1 MKLNLLLPLL
11 ISAAL
16 GINPAECQTKPLVHA
31 VVDLGHQFT
40 FYADGR
46 FHRQY
51 LSDQKGVTS
60 WGSLFNFDI
69 SNANLLVLLGCDEH
83 LSYVPQDLKT
93 LSGFLAAGGGV
104 LVLGSAGDKP
114 QNALVGN
121 FGCEFGGP
129 AKKPFKPVN
138 ALVTGDIAGGGDIL
152 KLREPKAW
160 EVLIADADDAPLLA
174 RRKIGRGTLLVGA
187 RGLAGS
193 NPDASDDINAGWW
206 QPVLTAAAAGKAID
220 ARKPFKGR
228 GLGELDHTVKAGRLT
243 LRYSDYLQPY
253 AKDMLAIYQ
262 RSLPFIEKRM
272 GVPLSEGMASEIGL
286 LATGGGGFSSGQ
298 AIGLAVFWGDFPK
311 REDSMIEFLTHES
324 VHSWVLPFAEIW
336 NEPIATYVGN
346 LVMADMGHQDEA
358 MRRIKD
364 TIERASRIDAT
375 LKLYDLNGIS
385 RSGAPKLEGG
395 KANDMHWGKAFW
407 VLEQLRAQDP
417 EVMARYFRAKRQ
429 LAKPG
434 ALARYDANATVAV
447 LSVAMKRDLFPW
459 FREIGFDVDRTK
471 SPIPVPN

>member
-1 MKLNLLLPLL
+1 
-11 ISAAL
+11 
-16 GINPAECQTKPLVHA
+16 
-31 VVDLGHQFT
+31 
-40 FYADGR
+40 
-46 FHRQY
+46 
-51 LSDQKGVTS
+51 
-60 WGSLFNFDI
+60 
-69 SNANLLVLLGCDEH
+69 
-83 LSYVPQDLKT
+83 
-93 LSGFLAAGGGV
+93 
-104 LVLGSAGDKP
+104 
-114 QNALVGN
+114 
-121 FGCEFGGP
+121 
-129 AKKPFKPVN
+129 
-138 ALVTGDIAGGGDIL
+138 
-152 KLREPKAW
+152 
-160 EVLIADADDAPLLA
+160 
-174 RRKIGRGTLLVGA
+174 
-187 RGLAGS
+187 
-193 NPDASDDINAGWW
+193 
-206 QPVLTAAAAGKAID
+206 
-220 ARKPFKGR
+220 
-228 GLGELDHTVKAGRLT
+228 
-243 LRYSDYLQPY
+243 
-253 AKDMLAIYQ
+253 
-262 RSLPFIEKRM
+262 
-272 GVPLSEGMASEIGL
+272 
-286 LATGGGGFSSGQ
+286 
-298 AIGLAVFWGDFPK
+298 
-311 REDSMIEFLTHES
+311 MIEFLTHES